1 MPLLAFTTFAILRA
15 PYGDAQVQGFFDRLP
30 AAFGAADAA
39 EGFVDRSSRD
49 PVTLKHAW
57 GDYVPARFFDPAR
70 HGGVVFTLSRWR
82 TLEAVHAYAYAGV
95 HGEALRHRLEWFEK
109 PEWPSYAAWWVADD
123 HRPDWV
129 EAKQRL
135 EYLHDHGPSEVA
147 FDLRSPRGPDG
158 APLTIDRQAA
168 RAIVERADPSRH
180 DQVARTREL
189 ETIARAMQAGQKPAG

>member
-1 MPLLAFTTFAILRA
+1 
-15 PYGDAQVQGFFDRLP
+15 VQGFFDRLP

-158 APLTIDRQAA
+158 TSVTVDRQAA
-168 RAIVERADPSRH
+168 RAIVERADPARH
-180 DQVARTREL
+180 DQAALEREFDAITRV
-189 ETIARAMQAGQKPAG
+189 MQAGQKPAG

>member
-15 PYGDAQVQGFFDRLP
+15 PLGDAQVQGFFDRLP

-70 HGGVVFTLSRWR
+70 HVGVVFTLSRWR

-147 FDLRSPRGPDG
+147 FDLRAPRGPDG
-158 APLTIDRQAA
+158 APVTIDRQAA
-168 RAIVERADPSRH
+168 RAIVERADPARH
-180 DQVARTREL
+180 DQAAREREVDAITRV
-189 ETIARAMQAGQKPAG
+189 MQAGQKPAG